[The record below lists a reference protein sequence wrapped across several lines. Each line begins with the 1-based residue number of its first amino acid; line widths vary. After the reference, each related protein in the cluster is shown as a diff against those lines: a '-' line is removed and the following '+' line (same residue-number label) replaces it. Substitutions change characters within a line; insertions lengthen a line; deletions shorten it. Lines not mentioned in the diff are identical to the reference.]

1 MITNPYEI
9 LGISEGASMD
19 EIKRAY
25 RKKAK
30 ENHPDLH
37 PDDPRAT
44 ERMQQINAAYDML
57 SNPDKYR
64 TSQRAYPGGNRSA
77 NANGRYGAGNYGP
90 YGAGGY
96 GSNPY
101 GQYGSD
107 PFGGYRWQY
116 TWTSGANAGN
126 SGEDARSGEARRS
139 SAIVRPF
146 RSILR
151 VVGGLLMFRFLMTLL
166 RFGLFG
172 FFF

>member
-1 MITNPYEI
+1 MITNPYKI
-9 LGISEGASMD
+9 LGVSEGASKE
-19 EIKRAY
+19 EIRRAY

-37 PDDPRAT
+37 PGDPHAT

-57 SNPDKYR
+57 CNPEKYR
-64 TSQRAYPGGNRSA
+64 TSQRSYPGGGNQGA
-77 NANGRYGAGNYGP
+77 NAGRRYGAGSYGP
-90 YGAGGY
+90 YGTY

-101 GQYGSD
+101 GQYGAD
-107 PFGGYRWQY
+107 PFGGYKWQY
-116 TWTSGANAGN
+116 TWTSGADAGN
-126 SGEDARSGEARRS
+126 AWQNAANGEARRS

-146 RSILR
+146 RSLLR
-151 VVGGLLMFRFLMTLL
+151 VVGGLLMFRFLLTLL

>member
-9 LGISEGASMD
+9 LGVSEGASMD
-19 EIKRAY
+19 EIRRAY

-44 ERMQQINAAYDML
+44 ERMQRINAAYDML

-64 TSQRAYPGGNRSA
+64 ASQRTYPGGGNQSA
-77 NANGRYGAGNYGP
+77 NAGRRYGTGNYGQ
-90 YGAGGY
+90 YGTY

-101 GQYGSD
+101 GQYGAD

-116 TWTSGANAGN
+116 TWSSGADAGN
-126 SGEDARSGEARRS
+126 PGQNARSGETRRS

-151 VVGGLLMFRFLMTLL
+151 VAGGLLMFRFLLTLL